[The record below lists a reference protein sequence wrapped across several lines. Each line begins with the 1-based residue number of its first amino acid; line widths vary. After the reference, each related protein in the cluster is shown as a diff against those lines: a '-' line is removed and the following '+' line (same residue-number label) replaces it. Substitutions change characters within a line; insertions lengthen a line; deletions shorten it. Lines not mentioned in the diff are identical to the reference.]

1 MNNHIS
7 QQNESVMTSRITT
20 PPNSSSSMASQESPR
35 SSMFHNSPYTTP
47 TKKDS
52 SALAQNKVKLEM
64 LIESIMHVHVHLHTL
79 SVPIKRVLLKLK
91 NMYFVENL
99 R

>member
-52 SALAQNKVKLEM
+52 SALAQNKVNLEM
-64 LIESIMHVHVHLHTL
+64 LIESVKHIQVHLHTM
-79 SVPIKRVLLKLK
+79 SIPIKRVLLKLK
-91 NMYFVENL
+91 NIYLVENV